1 MNISRV
7 VCIALASLLLVAC
20 GTPPRLQSL
29 QPKTQ
34 GSPDYALSQSP
45 LLESTS
51 HVTQHLD
58 KDKSVLY
65 FQNYGGGGAGLG
77 LLLGPLGVAA
87 NIAMIESNTKKDAE
101 LLRDRVS
108 VLPREIFVEVAK
120 RQGLGVSSNS
130 TDQKP
135 KVTPYLYVSK
145 TEGETLLLSS
155 ALIIE
160 QGAGADKWTGKYMYQ
175 LPLKYSI
182 SELSQLDNSATAQ
195 LKEAVATGFSQLLV
209 NLSAESPERLAQEKK
224 ITFKSDL
231 VNPRFDFEMIGSL
244 ISDDGDV
251 VWVRT
256 VGGVFALRKPNIS
269 FAVQK
274 L

>member
-1 MNISRV
+1 MNITRA
-7 VCIALASLLLVAC
+7 VCTALVSLLLAAC
-20 GTPPRLQSL
+20 GTPPRLQAL
-29 QPKTQ
+29 QPKLAV
-34 GSPDYALSQSP
+34 PADYALSQSP
-45 LLESTS
+45 LLESTN
-51 HVTQHLD
+51 HMTQHLD

-77 LLLGPLGVAA
+77 LLLGPIGVAA

-101 LLRDRVS
+101 QLRDKVS
-108 VLPREIFVEVAK
+108 VNPREIFAEVAQ
-120 RQGLGVSSNS
+120 RHGLSISSTP

-145 TEGETLLLSS
+145 TEGDLLLLSS

-160 QGAGADKWTGKYMYQ
+160 QGAGAEKWTGKYMYQ
-175 LPLKYSI
+175 LPMKYSVN
-182 SELSQLDNSATAQ
+182 ELSKLGDNETAQ
-195 LKEAVATGFSQLLV
+195 LKDAVAMGFSQLV
-209 NLSAESPERLAQEKK
+209 KNVSSESPERFAQEKK

-256 VGGVFALRKPNIS
+256 VGGVFALRRANVS
-269 FAVQK
+269 FTVQK
-274 L
+274 S